1 MPEWLETSRT
11 SRMGIIGVVQV
22 PDAAGK
28 TRHLVVEMTGFVT
41 MGMEGALLKLTPLSR
56 DLVARPGQ
64 PISVH
69 LRLTRSPKL
78 PDPANVQCKLPEDL
92 ATHVSAQPAGVPPG
106 QEEVDYRS
114 VPSTDARLAGLQTIT
129 LRATVLQDGRW
140 PAVSETRVPVEFSAG
155 AAAPRN

>member
-56 DLVARPGQ
+56 DLVARPGE

-78 PDPANVQCKLPEDL
+78 PEPAKVELKLPE
-92 ATHVSAQPAGVPPG
+92 A
-106 QEEVDYRS
+106 
-114 VPSTDARLAGLQTIT
+114 LAGL
-129 LRATVLQDGRW
+129 LSAEPV
-140 PAVSETRVPVEFSAG
+140 VVP
-155 AAAPRN
+155 